1 MMAEVKYTGVGFVV
15 GMDKTAGAVANS
27 AANLADSAISNVR
40 NSVSKIA
47 EAVNTNIDAQPT
59 IRPVLDL
66 SNVASGART
75 LNGMLD
81 NSQLSANL
89 SGDISRSIGTIQN
102 GNNNG
107 ELLSAI
113 RDLQGN
119 IGNSGDTYQING
131 ITYDDGSAIS
141 SAVQTLIRAAK
152 IERRM

>member
-1 MMAEVKYTGVGFVV
+1 M
-15 GMDKTAGAVANS
+15 
-27 AANLADSAISNVR
+27 ADSAINAMRSSIARVA
-40 NSVSKIA
+40 SV
-47 EAVNTNIDAQPT
+47 VNDNIDTQPT

-66 SNVASGART
+66 TDVQNGARS

-81 NSQLSANL
+81 GSQLSASL
-89 SGDISRSIGTIQN
+89 SGDMSRSIGTIQN

-113 RDLQGN
+113 KDLQGN
-119 IGNSGDTYQING
+119 VGNSGDTYQING

>member
-1 MMAEVKYTGVGFVV
+1 MAK
-15 GMDKTAGAVANS
+15 GAI
-27 AANLADSAISNVR
+27 DNVR

-102 GNNNG
+102 GNNNY
-107 ELLSAI
+107 EVISAI
-113 RDLQGN
+113 KDLKKSLKNVGN
-119 IGNSGDTYQING
+119 TTTTING
-131 ITYDDGSAIS
+131 ITYDNGSEIQK
-141 SAVQTLIRAAK
+141 AVETLVKASR